1 MIRAVLGDLGTAV
14 DPNSFK
20 SLAATIFLGV
30 VGPAVFI
37 VQPGFVQGLVEHIG
51 LTDKQAGY
59 IASAEMWGIAIT
71 TVVMTFASHM
81 VNWRHV
87 FAVSLLIMIAGNI
100 MSTTTTDFEG
110 FLMMR
115 VLTGL
120 GAGGIISLS
129 FAAIGL
135 TNDPDRNFG
144 YLIMWV
150 LIYGAIGLLAM
161 PTAYALVG
169 MTGVL
174 WFFAIFT
181 ACALPVVRFLPISG
195 ETRAQVEADAV
206 NLPQGLKAMAL
217 VAMLSYFLAQSVVWA
232 YLFLIGMAAG
242 VTEQNVANGLTISQ
256 FLGIAG
262 AFTAAMLGNRIG
274 RAAPLTVGILAGATS
289 LLFIIGEFDFLV
301 YAVAVGIYN
310 YAWNLVHPFLLASMA
325 SFDRRGRVVVYAVA
339 MQMIGLA
346 IGPYLAATVISEG
359 VYVNVNSLGI
369 ALFLLSLLLIL
380 PPVVIQARRA
390 ATVSAHLGGTGGM

>member
-1 MIRAVLGDLGTAV
+1 MIRAVLGDMGTAV

-20 SLAATIFLGV
+20 SLAAAIFMGV

-37 VQPGFVQGLVEHIG
+37 VQPGFVQGLVELLG

-71 TVVMTFASHM
+71 TVVMTFGSHM
-81 VNWRHV
+81 VNWRYV

-100 MSTTTTDFEG
+100 MSTSTTDFES
-110 FLMMR
+110 FLMLR
-115 VLTGL
+115 ILTGL

-135 TNDPDRNFG
+135 TDDPDRNFG

-150 LIYGAIGLLAM
+150 LIYGAIGLLVM

-169 MTGVL
+169 MNGVL
-174 WFFAIFT
+174 WFFAIFA
-181 ACALPVVRFLPISG
+181 ACALLVVRFLPISG
-195 ETRAQVEADAV
+195 ETHAQIEDDAT
-206 NLPQGLKAMAL
+206 NLPAGLKVMAL
-217 VAMLSYFLAQSVVWA
+217 VAMLSYFLAQGVVWA

-242 VTEQNVANGLTISQ
+242 ISEQNVANGLTISQ

-274 RAAPLTVGILAGATS
+274 RSAPLAVGILAGATS
-289 LLFIIGEFDFLV
+289 LLFIIGEFDFLA
-301 YAVAVGIYN
+301 YAVAVGVYN
-310 YAWNLVHPFLLASMA
+310 YAWNVVHPFLLASMA

-346 IGPYLAATVISEG
+346 TGPYLAATVISEG

-369 ALFLLSLLLIL
+369 VLFLLSLLLIL
-380 PPVVIQARRA
+380 PPVIIQARRA
-390 ATVSAHLGGTGGM
+390 ATVSAQLGGTNGM

>member
-1 MIRAVLGDLGTAV
+1 MIRAVLGDMGTAV

-20 SLAATIFLGV
+20 SLAATIFMGV

-51 LTDKQAGY
+51 LTDVEAGY
-59 IASAEMWGIAIT
+59 VASAEMWGIAIT
-71 TVVMTFASHM
+71 TVIMTFGSHK

-100 MSTTTTDFEG
+100 MSTTTTDFES
-110 FLMMR
+110 FRMLR
-115 VLTGL
+115 ILTGL
-120 GAGGIISLS
+120 GAGGIVSLS

-135 TNDPDRNFG
+135 TDDPDRNFG

-150 LIYGAIGLLAM
+150 LIYGAIALLAM

-174 WFFAIFT
+174 WFFAIFA
-181 ACALPVVRFLPISG
+181 ACALPVVRFLPMSG
-195 ETRAQVEADAV
+195 ETRAQVEADAI
-206 NLPQGLKAMAL
+206 NLPQGLKAVAL
-217 VAMLSYFLAQSVVWA
+217 VAMLSYFLAQGVVWA
-232 YLFLIGMAAG
+232 YLFLIGVAAG

-274 RAAPLTVGILAGATS
+274 RSAPLTLGILAGATS

-301 YAVAVGIYN
+301 YAVAVGVYN
-310 YAWNLVHPFLLASMA
+310 YAWNMVHPFLLASMA

-359 VYVNVNSLGI
+359 VYANVNGLGI
-369 ALFLLSLLLIL
+369 ALFLLSLFLIL
-380 PPVVIQARRA
+380 PPVLIQARRA
-390 ATVSAHLGGTGGM
+390 AVDPAQLGRTDGM

>member
-1 MIRAVLGDLGTAV
+1 MIRAVLGDMGAVV
-14 DPNSFK
+14 DPNDFK
-20 SLAATIFLGV
+20 SLAAAIFMGV
-30 VGPAVFI
+30 VGPEVFI
-37 VQPGFVQGLVEHIG
+37 VQPGFVQGLVELLE

-59 IASAEMWGIAIT
+59 IASGEMWGLAIT

-87 FAVSLLIMIAGNI
+87 FAVSLLIIIAGNI
-100 MSTTTTDFEG
+100 MSTTTTDFES
-110 FLMMR
+110 FLTLR
-115 VLTGL
+115 ILTGL
-120 GAGGIISLS
+120 GAGGIVSLS

-135 TNDPDRNFG
+135 TDNPDRNFG

-161 PTAYALVG
+161 PTAYTLVG

-174 WFFAIFT
+174 WFFAMFA

-195 ETRAQVEADAV
+195 ETQAQVKDDAI
-206 NLPQGLKAMAL
+206 NLPAGLKVMAL
-217 VAMLSYFLAQSVVWA
+217 VAMLSYFLAQGAVWS
-232 YLFLIGMAAG
+232 YLFLIGISAG
-242 VTEQNVANGLTISQ
+242 VSEQNVANGLTISQ

-262 AFTAAMLGNRIG
+262 ALTAAMLGNRIG
-274 RAAPLTVGILAGATS
+274 RLAPLTVGILVGAAS
-289 LLFIIGEFDFLV
+289 LLFIISEFDFLV
-301 YAVAVGIYN
+301 YALAVGVYN

-325 SFDRRGRVVVYAVA
+325 SFDRGGRVVIYAVA

-346 IGPYLAATVISEG
+346 TGPYLAATIISEG

-380 PPVVIQARRA
+380 PPVFIQTRRA
-390 ATVSAHLGGTGGM
+390 ATVSAQLGGTNGM